1 MSGTGATQELLV
13 SGLSAGYGDAVVL
26 DDVSFSLAPG
36 GSLALLGRNGT
47 GKTTLLTTLMGL
59 TRQHRGSMS
68 CRGRELSRL
77 SSYQRARLGLGWV
90 PQERGVFPSLTV
102 HEHLQAVARPGVWT
116 AERVYQLFPS
126 LAARRANYGNQL
138 SGGEQ
143 QMLAIGRALVTNPSL
158 LLLDEPMEGLA
169 PVIVQELTRVLGEL
183 LAGGSMA
190 VILVEQHAR
199 LALSLTEQVLV
210 LDRGRIVHAGP
221 SAALSADGELQRRLL
236 ALA

>member
-1 MSGTGATQELLV
+1 MSGAGAAPELLV
-13 SGLSAGYGDAVVL
+13 SELCAGYGDAVVL
-26 DDVSFSLAPG
+26 EEISFSLDPG

-59 TRQHRGSMS
+59 TRQHRGSIR

-77 SSYQRARLGLGWV
+77 SSHQRARLGMGWV

-102 HEHLQAVARPGVWT
+102 HEHLQAVARPGRWT

-126 LAARRANYGNQL
+126 LAARKANLGHQL

-169 PVIVQELTRVLGEL
+169 PVIVQELTRVLREL
-183 LAGGSMA
+183 LSTGGMA

-199 LALSLTEQVLV
+199 LALSLTQQVLV
-210 LDRGRIVHAGP
+210 LDRGRIVHAGR
-221 SAALSADGELQRRLL
+221 SALLAADGELQRRLL